1 MKRISFL
8 IILPLLLLFFIS
20 SPLFAI
26 TRGIRIT
33 TESGENL
40 FLYKDYHAL
49 VVGVSDYQKWP
60 KLPNAANDAKEVA
73 SKLEGLGFGV
83 KILLDPTSREMKT
96 ALNEMVYNMGKEKDR
111 ALLFYYAG
119 HGETE
124 TLADKTK
131 MGYIIPKDC
140 PLLKKDPLG
149 FVDRAISMRD
159 IESASLRIRSK
170 HVMMLFD
177 SCFSGSLF
185 SLVRA
190 APDDITEKSVH
201 PVRQYITAGRED
213 EQVPD
218 RSIFKRCL
226 LIGLEGDADLTGDGY
241 ITGSELG
248 MYLSDNVVNYTKRG
262 QHPQYGKINNPDLD
276 RGDFIF
282 VPAQPPQVRL
292 SSTKSGSKKG
302 STSSQS
308 SKTIN
313 REKSVGDRKIAA
325 LPDLSSK
332 QGKKQPEELKETIR
346 LIIEQTYKDRNGPVE
361 GNILPFESIAQKLL
375 GHSDLIVVGPETEE
389 SDYTLKIKADGE
401 ALGRFYSLMGMGK
414 GTYHYTGAAVSGT
427 ATLERMNVPVDEIFF
442 SGEICPPSQIKLP
455 DSRTN
460 PYYAPF
466 EEALGAS
473 GFVSD
478 LVHMLGEEFGTE
490 FLLNALKDENR
501 DIREHAQWALGG
513 MGVSALE
520 PLIAALKY
528 EDPKMREG
536 AAIVL
541 ERITHQSFGEDY
553 DAWSKWQQEEKK

>member
-1 MKRISFL
+1 MKKNSLSIVL
-8 IILPLLLLFFIS
+8 ALLLTTLINSPSLFG
-20 SPLFAI
+20 A
-26 TRGIRIT
+26 TRGIRVVAKT
-33 TESGENL
+33 GQSL
-40 FLYKDYHAL
+40 YLYKEYYAL

-73 SKLEGLGFGV
+73 SKLEGLGFAV

-96 ALNEMVYNMGKEKDR
+96 ALNKMVYNMGKEKDR

-170 HVMMLFD
+170 HVIMLFD

-185 SLVRA
+185 TLVRA
-190 APDDITEKSVH
+190 APDDITEKSVY

-218 RSIFKRCL
+218 RSMFKRCL
-226 LIGLEGDADLTGDGY
+226 LIGLGGDADLTGDGY

-282 VPAQPPQVRL
+282 VPAQPPPVSL

-313 REKSVGDRKIAA
+313 REKSVGDRKIAS
-325 LPDLSSK
+325 LPDLSLK
-332 QGKKQPEELKETIR
+332 QGKKQPEELKETIQ

-361 GNILPFESIAQKLL
+361 GNILPFESIGQKLL
-375 GHSDLIVVGPETEE
+375 GHSALIVVGPETEE
-389 SDYTLKIKADGE
+389 SDYTLKIKANGE
-401 ALGRFYSLMGMGK
+401 ALGGFYSHMGMGK
-414 GTYHYTGAAVSGT
+414 GTYHYTGAGVSGT
-427 ATLERMNVPVDEIFF
+427 ATLERMNVPVNEIFF
-442 SGEICPPSQIKLP
+442 SGEIRPPSKIKLP

-460 PYYAPF
+460 PFYAPF
-466 EEALGAS
+466 QEALGAS

-478 LVHMLGEEFGTE
+478 LVHMLREEFGTE
-490 FLLNALKDENR
+490 FLLNALKDE
-501 DIREHAQWALGG
+501 
-513 MGVSALE
+513 
-520 PLIAALKY
+520 
-528 EDPKMREG
+528 DPKIREG

-541 ERITHQSFGEDY
+541 KRITHQSFGEDY
-553 DAWSKWQQEEKK
+553 DAWSKWWQEEKK